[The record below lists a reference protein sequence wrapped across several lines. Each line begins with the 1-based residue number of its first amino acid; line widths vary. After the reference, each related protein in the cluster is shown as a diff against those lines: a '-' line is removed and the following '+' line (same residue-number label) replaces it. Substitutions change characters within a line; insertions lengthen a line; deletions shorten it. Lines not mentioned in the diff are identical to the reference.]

1 MDAPADPPES
11 ERRAKRYPCIQWVD
25 SVPVLLLIAI
35 LSLLPAAR
43 GHLDSEACFRPVSRR
58 RRTSNKRHPSGAL
71 AMRSSL
77 HLLYVATIGFCAAIS
92 GKPSQAA
99 DSSQSSTTVQRP
111 EIRIG
116 IDKGDIRGDDHR
128 ALQAAVD
135 YVAGLG
141 GGTVQVGPGKFTMRN
156 ALRLRDNVDIV
167 GVPGK
172 TLLVASNGF
181 SSPLA
186 ADGDAN
192 ERQITVE
199 DPSGFHIGDGVAI
212 GDRDSGGFEVTTA
225 AVVGQTGPNTFNLSE
240 PLYLD
245 YLVSKKAAARLVFP
259 IVGGWNVKRVTIE
272 GLTIDGNRSNAQYID
287 GCRGAGIYLFECEN
301 VSIRNC
307 AVRNYKGDGIS
318 FQVSQHIT
326 VEDCLSENNGGLG
339 IHPGSGSQHP
349 VVRRNRSLANG
360 SDGLYVCWRVK
371 YGLFA
376 ENEIRGNHR
385 AGISIGHKDT
395 DNVFLENI
403 IADNASYGV
412 LFRNE
417 DEAMGAHRNVFERN
431 RILDNGSDGERGK
444 TPAAIKIDG
453 VHRDVVFRDN
463 KIGNT
468 GTNSTKAIGILHGPA
483 ATGLDAEQNDFVNVE
498 DKTRITRE
506 KQ

>member
-1 MDAPADPPES
+1 MHAFL
-11 ERRAKRYPCIQWVD
+11 R
-25 SVPVLLLIAI
+25 
-35 LSLLPAAR
+35 
-43 GHLDSEACFRPVSRR
+43 F
-58 RRTSNKRHPSGAL
+58 
-71 AMRSSL
+71 L
-77 HLLYVATIGFCAAIS
+77 HVATICFFAALS
-92 GKPSQAA
+92 DKPSQAA
-99 DSSQSSTTVQRP
+99 DSSTSSTTVQGP
-111 EIRIG
+111 VIRIG

-128 ALQAAVD
+128 ELQAAVD

-141 GGTVQVGPGKFTMRN
+141 GGTVQIGPGKFTMRN
-156 ALRLRDNVDIV
+156 ALRLRDNVNIV

-172 TLLVASNGF
+172 TLLVACNGF

-225 AVVGQTGPNTFNLSE
+225 TIVGQAGPSTFNLSE

-245 YLVSKKAAARLVFP
+245 YLVSKKAAARVVFP
-259 IVGGWNVKRVTIE
+259 IVGGWNVKNVTVE
-272 GLTIDGNRSNAQYID
+272 GLAIDGNRNNAQYID
-287 GCRGAGIYLFECEN
+287 GCRGAGIYLFECGI
-301 VSIRNC
+301 VSMRNC

-326 VEDCLSENNGGLG
+326 VEDCLSENNEGLG

-349 VVRRNRSLANG
+349 IVRRNRSLANG

-371 YGLFA
+371 HGLFA

-395 DNVFLENI
+395 DNLFLENI
-403 IADNASYGV
+403 IADNASYGI

-417 DEAMGAHRNVFERN
+417 DEAMGEHRNVFERN
-431 RILDNGSDGERGK
+431 RILDNGSAKERGE

-453 VHRDVVFRDN
+453 VHRDLVFRDN
-463 KIGNT
+463 KIGSSGANP
-468 GTNSTKAIGILHGPA
+468 TKGIGILHGPG
-483 ATGLDAEQNDFVNVE
+483 TGDSMPS
-498 DKTRITRE
+498 KTIL
-506 KQ
+506 